1 MTPLHCCLPSKMK
14 QTRVLCKKVYR
25 LRIGRGLLSLANFCR
40 QETTYAKQTRVKW
53 STRNGREFNTARVR
67 SILKAI
73 GSVER
78 KGSVTF
84 NLDPPKIGSPPERVF
99 LKYLDPP

>member
-1 MTPLHCCLPSKMK
+1 M
-14 QTRVLCKKVYR
+14 
-25 LRIGRGLLSLANFCR
+25 LSLVPALTFASFTGDDLR
-40 QETTYAKQTRVKW
+40 ETNKGKVVHVSA
-53 STRNGREFNTARVR
+53 RNGREFNTARVR

-84 NLDPPKIGSPPERVF
+84 NLDPPKIGSPRNEF
-99 LKYLDPP
+99 S